1 MKRANDLVVGITIL
15 VAVALII
22 ASTLWMRQSDIGRRR
37 TTLVAA
43 FRDVGSV
50 RVGAYV
56 VIRGVR
62 TGRVQSMELA
72 PAGWVHVRLSLDPG
86 AELPQDP
93 VVLLNESSLFGEWT
107 VTIMARQGLPRDE
120 DVARQIAEAS
130 QLGGDVLPG
139 ATLPDIAKLTAVA
152 GRIAGDV
159 AGVAERFEV
168 AFDDAAA
175 KELRNSIKNVA
186 ELSNVLAQTV
196 REQSRNLGTMSESV
210 NKGVESLV
218 EASAGVRAISQRFD
232 SATAH
237 GEVNQVV
244 TDAAAAARELR
255 ETSRRL
261 LALSGQLGQTQKTID
276 SFVASGDS
284 VMTKLN
290 RGQGSLGL
298 MINDPTLYHRTDSLM
313 RELTSLV
320 TDMKKN
326 PKRYVNVRIF

>member
-1 MKRANDLVVGITIL
+1 MKRANDLVVGLTIL
-15 VAVALII
+15 LAVALII
-22 ASTLWMRQSDIGRRR
+22 AATLWMRQSDIGRRR
-37 TTLVAA
+37 TSLVAA

-50 RVGAYV
+50 RIGAHV

-62 TGRVQSMELA
+62 MGRVQSMELA
-72 PAGWVHVRLSLDPG
+72 PAGLVHVRLSLDPG
-86 AELPQDP
+86 AELPPDP

-120 DVARQIAEAS
+120 EVARQIAEATE
-130 QLGGDVLPG
+130 LGGGVLPG

-175 KELRNSIKNVA
+175 KELRNSIRNVA

-196 REQSRNLGTMSESV
+196 REQAKNIGTMSEGV
-210 NKGVESLV
+210 NKGVVSLV
-218 EASAGVRAISQRFD
+218 EATRGVEAIAERFD
-232 SATAH
+232 SATAR
-237 GEVNQVV
+237 GEVKQVV
-244 TDAAAAARELR
+244 EDAATAARELR
-255 ETSRRL
+255 EASRRL
-261 LALSGQLGQTQKTID
+261 LTLSGQLGESQKHLQ
-276 SFVASGDS
+276 SFLASGDS

-298 MINDPTLYHRTDSLM
+298 MINDPTLYHRSDSLM